1 MGRLRDYRELM
12 AILGRAAGLS
22 GLALATMASGPC
34 SGCPEQDECGTIEE
48 LKTARDEGVAS
59 ANAAGT
65 GPGAGSRTAMNVA
78 TANQWDGSS
87 CPTPAQYGAIT
98 ELKFPN
104 RHTSESVETTD
115 SQDGKCCYHVA
126 DSCPGG
132 RPFLVSG
139 TPRVAELES
148 NQPDSSSALDSGAPW
163 LAEALLEHASVAAF
177 ARLSLQLL
185 ALGAPTE
192 LVRDAQLA
200 SLDEL
205 RHAEFFFDLAS
216 RHSGASLRPAAL
228 DVRGALDD
236 LSMKALMESNLLE
249 GCIGETLAAEQLRRR
264 AEQVDDAR
272 TRSGL
277 LAIADDETRH
287 AELAFRILAWCRDVA
302 PASMRQVLQRVLA
315 DRAPQPGEDG
325 VWRHVL
331 SPLLGALADADELR
345 ARSSSA
351 DVGSPARALLG

>member
-1 MGRLRDYRELM
+1 MAMGRLREYRELLTT
-12 AILGRAAGLS
+12 LGRAAGLS
-22 GLALATMASGPC
+22 SLALATMASGPC
-34 SGCPEQDECGTIEE
+34 IGCPEQDECGTIEE

-59 ANAAGT
+59 ASAAGS
-65 GPGAGSRTAMNVA
+65 GPGAGSRTATNVA
-78 TANQWDGSS
+78 TANQWDGTS
-87 CPTPAQYGAIT
+87 CPSPAQYGAIT

-104 RHTSESVETTD
+104 QRTRESVEAID

-126 DSCPGG
+126 DYCPGG
-132 RPFLVSG
+132 RPFLVDG
-139 TPRVAELES
+139 TARVAELEP
-148 NQPDSSSALDSGAPW
+148 NQHDSRVASDSGTPW
-163 LAEALLEHASVAAF
+163 LADALLEHASIAAF

-205 RHAEFFFDLAS
+205 RHADFFFELAS
-216 RHSGASLRPAAL
+216 RLRGSPLRPAAL

-236 LSMKALMESNLLE
+236 LSLPGLIESNLLE

-272 TRSGL
+272 TRSAL

-302 PASMRQVLQRVLA
+302 SECTRRVLQRVLA
-315 DRAPQPGEDG
+315 ERAPLRGEE
-325 VWRHVL
+325 VWRQVL
-331 SPLLGALADADELR
+331 SPLLGALAEGARPINADSASTAVAL
-345 ARSSSA
+345 SS
-351 DVGSPARALLG
+351 